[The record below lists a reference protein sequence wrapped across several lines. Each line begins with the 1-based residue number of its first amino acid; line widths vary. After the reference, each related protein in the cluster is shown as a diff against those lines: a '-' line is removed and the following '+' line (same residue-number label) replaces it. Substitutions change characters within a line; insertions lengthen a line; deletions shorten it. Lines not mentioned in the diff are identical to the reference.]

1 MKKFN
6 FLLFHEEDELLVPNR
21 KRKYNYKLRWYLNYY
36 EIRELLLAIDP
47 RLKAVVNLKDRL
59 ELFYDENMIPDTPEV
74 PKKEVPTLKYNKHG
88 KPTKKSQKEK
98 DPAIKFNQK
107 K

>member
-1 MKKFN
+1 
-6 FLLFHEEDELLVPNR
+6 
-21 KRKYNYKLRWYLNYY
+21 
-36 EIRELLLAIDP
+36 
-47 RLKAVVNLKDRL
+47 
-59 ELFYDENMIPDTPEV
+59 MIPDTPEV